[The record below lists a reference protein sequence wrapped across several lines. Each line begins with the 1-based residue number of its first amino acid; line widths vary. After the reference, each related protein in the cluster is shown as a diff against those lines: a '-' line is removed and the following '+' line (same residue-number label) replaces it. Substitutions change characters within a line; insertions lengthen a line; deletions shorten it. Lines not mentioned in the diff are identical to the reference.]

1 MNNRRAAIIGALLL
15 VSLPLLAVGLDMTAK
30 KVRAVPPSGQRKAR
44 VVAVADARELWQ
56 AYGGLGLRGRLLL
69 HVGRHLHYVQVPPNE
84 LYRLDRGDLAAL
96 DLDSTYRSRVNQ
108 RNYLWLAARAG
119 YFRTIHY
126 LLDEA
131 AFREKMAEAGIS
143 GAQEFSVSDS
153 GFPRVL
159 SLRPLSGK
167 EAPVVQVD
175 AAWLDVQ
182 KPEEVVTML
191 GKLPVKPDIIILSSA
206 GDDPERTAVSTERMA
221 RLGRLINDAGL

>member
-1 MNNRRAAIIGALLL
+1 LNNRRAAILGALLL
-15 VSLPLLAVGLDMTAK
+15 VLLPLLAVGLDMTAK
-30 KVRAVPPSGQRKAR
+30 KTRAVPPPGQRKAR
-44 VVAVADARELWQ
+44 VVAAADARELWRVY
-56 AYGGLGLRGRLLL
+56 AGLGLRGRLLL
-69 HVGRHLHYVQVPPNE
+69 HVGRHLHYVQVPSNE
-84 LYRLDRGDLAAL
+84 LYRLDQGDLAGL
-96 DLDSTYRSRVNQ
+96 DLDSVYRSRVNH

-143 GAQEFSVSDS
+143 GAEEFSVSDS

-159 SLRPLSGK
+159 SLRPVPGN

-175 AAWLDVQ
+175 ASWLELQ
-182 KPEEVVTML
+182 TPEEVVAML
-191 GKLPVKPDIIILSSA
+191 GKLPVKPDIIILSGA
-206 GDDPERTAVSTERMA
+206 GDDPERTALARERMA